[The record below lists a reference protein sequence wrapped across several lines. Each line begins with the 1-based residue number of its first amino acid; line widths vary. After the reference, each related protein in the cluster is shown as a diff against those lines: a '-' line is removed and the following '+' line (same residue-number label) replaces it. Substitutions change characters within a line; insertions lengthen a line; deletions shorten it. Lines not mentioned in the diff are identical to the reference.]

1 MKSVYAKIVCRLSG
15 KGLKEALMLNV
26 SAMSGHM
33 ENNLAYWNKQ
43 KYFQWKGLW
52 NLALERWED

>member
-33 ENNLAYWNKQ
+33 ENNLAY
-43 KYFQWKGLW
+43 
-52 NLALERWED
+52 